1 MYSRNVAEKLVF
13 EERDCLD
20 PAMTGKSRRKQK
32 NSPRPGAGLSGQDGV
47 AEQPPVAASSG
58 EGQADVKQAEELAV
72 EPQTEQAKSREGEAE
87 VDWTDE
93 SPAEALDGKQAVQ
106 AAAQVVESK
115 SKGSSLA
122 LSPAVTAGGG
132 TTDSKARS
140 PRPSVEASRE
150 GDRGGKSL
158 PDAPKL
164 PPANRTVDQCIFLCE
179 KALDSASSDPV
190 DLLATPRPASGEQ
203 HSHRTTVGLMLHDC
217 VIDHVL
223 TGGPAFVSKA
233 LQHGDKIL
241 KVYTQTPLPAF
252 LAPARSPRPPPPPPS
267 RTNWTPFVPPPV
279 LTGHVSPRARA
290 RVPAHQPRL
299 CPAPRARAYTID
311 ASWQSTARA
320 PPPPPLPPPP
330 PSPSPHEPEPGRRP
344 AAPRAPRRAGLSRGG
359 TRTGR

>member
-1 MYSRNVAEKLVF
+1 VYSRNVAEKLVF

-140 PRPSVEASRE
+140 PRPSIEASRE
-150 GDRGGKSL
+150 GDRSGKSL

-252 LAPARSPRPPPPPPS
+252 LAPARSPRRP
-267 RTNWTPFVPPPV
+267 R
-279 LTGHVSPRARA
+279 SPRSGLHPR
-290 RVPAHQPRL
+290 RLMTEHQ
-299 CPAPRARAYTID
+299 
-311 ASWQSTARA
+311 SNV
-320 PPPPPLPPPP
+320 PPPPPLLLPHRRHPPTNPNRGYAPPP
-330 PSPSPHEPEPGRRP
+330 
-344 AAPRAPRRAGLSRGG
+344 RARCAGLGWAAGG
-359 TRTGR
+359 HGQVDDQSVTPDTIQAALLGPDVQILNPKP